1 LYVLSTLIFEPIR
14 RIERFGW
21 RKMAENEKLASYY
34 FLVRGREATGHQL
47 DTGELR
53 EVPAV
58 RF

>member
-1 LYVLSTLIFEPIR
+1 VLSTLFFEPIR

-34 FLVRGREATGHQL
+34 FLVRVGKRLGIKGIL
-47 DTGELR
+47 GELG